1 MLPSNQPFTV
11 LYTYYEQHQT
21 ALAGIYTAGKFTLL
35 GVTGEI
41 VLMERGS
48 FTVEKNEGFQ
58 CYCDTYKYVF
68 GFFAVH
74 YVSTEDAILGE
85 CEGVSDGVKVHSVKE
100 TISQHLCGQSST
112 RSPIVGKRP
121 RNQPFYRIFP

>member
-1 MLPSNQPFTV
+1 MLPSNQPFTDKQRIMSNTKLPWLV
-11 LYTYYEQHQT
+11 YTLQEN
-21 ALAGIYTAGKFTLL
+21 FTLL

-41 VLMERGS
+41 FLMERGS

-74 YVSTEDAILGE
+74 YVSTEDTILGE